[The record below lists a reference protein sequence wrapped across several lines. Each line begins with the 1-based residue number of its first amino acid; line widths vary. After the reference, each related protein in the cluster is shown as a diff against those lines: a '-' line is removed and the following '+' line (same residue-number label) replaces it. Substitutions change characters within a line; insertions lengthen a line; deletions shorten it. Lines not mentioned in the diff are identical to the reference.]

1 IGALLLRAAIAP
13 SAKVG
18 SFSRRARMSAPRSA
32 AGAYSNTTGKNSAVP
47 IDSTAAVGFVSID
60 RTRSR
65 SSRARRHCAASMPRS
80 IRSCAARDVTGKSRS
95 SDSRAPWKNRSLR
108 AVPSGEKS
116 SSSPSRSTSAPVA
129 GSRCRC
135 RPASVAAGGERASA
149 SRVKPSANAA
159 KPAVFPE
166 AGLSFAACAAGG
178 GMPSTDAVLRA
189 QAAAA
194 RPAAHRARRSTGCAG
209 RRAAC
214 DAIAIEGLRSRR
226 PILSESALTEPPRA
240 ARMNPGQS
248 SGGRED
254 MIDEERIE
262 RAVDLL
268 KRAYERQRAGRLD
281 DAVRLYKASIAEYAT
296 AEAHTFLGW
305 TYSFQGRYEEA
316 IEQCK
321 LAITVDPNFGNPYN
335 DIGSYLI
342 HLGRIDQAIPWL
354 EQAKR
359 APRYEPRHFPYLNLY
374 RAYVKMGQIDK
385 AQRELQ
391 QALFIQQ
398 TLGQQLGVV
407 EEEETG

>member
-1 IGALLLRAAIAP
+1 
-13 SAKVG
+13 
-18 SFSRRARMSAPRSA
+18 
-32 AGAYSNTTGKNSAVP
+32 
-47 IDSTAAVGFVSID
+47 
-60 RTRSR
+60 
-65 SSRARRHCAASMPRS
+65 
-80 IRSCAARDVTGKSRS
+80 
-95 SDSRAPWKNRSLR
+95 
-108 AVPSGEKS
+108 
-116 SSSPSRSTSAPVA
+116 
-129 GSRCRC
+129 
-135 RPASVAAGGERASA
+135 
-149 SRVKPSANAA
+149 
-159 KPAVFPE
+159 
-166 AGLSFAACAAGG
+166 
-178 GMPSTDAVLRA
+178 
-189 QAAAA
+189 
-194 RPAAHRARRSTGCAG
+194 
-209 RRAAC
+209 
-214 DAIAIEGLRSRR
+214 
-226 PILSESALTEPPRA
+226 
-240 ARMNPGQS
+240 
-248 SGGRED
+248 

-321 LAITVDPNFGNPYN
+321 IAITVDPNFGNPYN

-374 RAYVKMGQIDK
+374 RVYVKMGQLDK

-391 QALFIQQ
+391 QALFIQE

-407 EEEETG
+407 VEEETGGGSVN